1 MHNAGIVF
9 LLETVT
15 NRKKE
20 KEKRRKGRRKEQ
32 IADAGLQKRVYTITH
47 NYIPKPAPVRSQLHH
62 FPIKRIG
69 PVLFGQRI
77 LYRYAPRSPKHESNR
92 NRSLANTFRNRQTIK
107 PARTRRSPLAA
118 ECWISG
124 HISGYRASIC
134 VVQHAT
140 KR

>member
-1 MHNAGIVF
+1 MRESSF
-9 LLETVT
+9 FYSVT
-15 NRKKE
+15 NRKK
-20 KEKRRKGRRKEQ
+20 RKGKKKKEMRKEQ

-47 NYIPKPAPVRSQLHH
+47 NYIPKPAPVRSKLHH
-62 FPIKRIG
+62 FRKTHRTG
-69 PVLFGQRI
+69 SFGQRI
-77 LYRYAPRSPKHESNR
+77 LYRYAPR
-92 NRSLANTFRNRQTIK
+92 NTSRFETEAWQTPFRNRQTIK